1 MKLGAMALHFIF
13 SFNPNHLIMS
23 KLEFITEGMLFKIR
37 QHQQELPEALRRAAL
52 ADYREGVFSITINTR
67 DRRPLLGFIRNGEFY
82 HSKVG
87 QAVAECW
94 QKIPEYY
101 PQAELIIHQVMPEHF
116 HGLLRLNPKKPNT
129 RIVGKSPAHLGRIVG
144 GFMIGSTHA
153 YWNVL
158 GIDWKAYTWSK
169 AQRKEP
175 FHLGVE
181 HKESTQGPALFER
194 GYNDVVP
201 ISDEQID
208 TKIRYIATNVER
220 RQMKRDNSDF
230 FAITRNAK
238 SANWTVE
245 RIKQGLLADR
255 FIGKDAASVAQ
266 AWQKIAPMLN
276 LSDRCTPTIDWLG
289 NKSLLTA
296 TTKVSVICHRA
307 DVHLFEQQ
315 KAKTIEAAKNGAIV
329 VSACINPKEREI
341 VKALQAELLPVI
353 KVADNGFDTL
363 YKPSGKAF
371 YTCAEGA
378 LTEITPWKHRTVSKD
393 EEQTLSREMCL
404 TANELVRIVA
414 LCPDTWWK

>member
-1 MKLGAMALHFIF
+1 MKLGAIALHFIF
-13 SFNPNHLIMS
+13 SSNPNLLIMS
-23 KLEFITEGMLFKIR
+23 KLEYITEGLLFKIR

-82 HSKVG
+82 PSKVG

-116 HGLLRLNPKKPNT
+116 HGLLRLNPKNPNA

-158 GIDWKAYTWSK
+158 GIDWKAYTWNK

-181 HKESTQGPALFER
+181 HKESNQGPALFER

-266 AWQKIAPMLN
+266 AWQKIASMLN
-276 LSDRCTPTIDWLG
+276 LSTEGTPSIDWLG

-353 KVADNGFDTL
+353 KVADNGFNTL

-378 LTEITPWKHRTVSKD
+378 LTEITPWKHRTVSKN

-414 LCPDTWWK
+414 QSPDTWWK

>member
-1 MKLGAMALHFIF
+1 MKSGAMALHFIF
-13 SFNPNHLIMS
+13 SFNPNLLIMS
-23 KLEFITEGMLFKIR
+23 KLEFINEGMLFKIR

-67 DRRPLLGFIRNGEFY
+67 NRRPLLGFIRNGEFY
-82 HSKVG
+82 PSKVG

-94 QKIPEYY
+94 
-101 PQAELIIHQVMPEHF
+101 HF
-116 HGLLRLNPKKPNT
+116 HGLLRLNPKKPNA

-276 LSDRCTPTIDWLG
+276 LSTEGTPTIDWLG

-307 DVHLFEQQ
+307 DAHLFEQQ

-378 LTEITPWKHRTVSKD
+378 LTEITQWKHRTVSKD
-393 EEQTLSREMCL
+393 EEQALSREMCL

-414 LCPDTWWK
+414 QCPDTWWK